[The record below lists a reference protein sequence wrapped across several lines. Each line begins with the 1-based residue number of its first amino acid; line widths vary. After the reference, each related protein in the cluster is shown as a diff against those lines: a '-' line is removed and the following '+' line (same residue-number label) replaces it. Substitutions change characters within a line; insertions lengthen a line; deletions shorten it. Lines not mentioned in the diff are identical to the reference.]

1 MQPTLDGLCG
11 QAQNEPRNHG
21 LSIAEELEHMGFSNL
36 KGYFKQPGEKATH
49 YLFPERFNT
58 IKGTFLLELP
68 NTENS
73 HFEEL
78 MDAYHALTSSKS
90 HRGDDIGLFLTTM
103 GSVTGGIGGVAIGMG
118 IGKPIGTFFEYSAV
132 FGSLIAGH
140 IIGAIGTYYA
150 VKKTKANIRQEEI
163 DRISNGIK
171 ESYLPRMSKSAKPF
185 DYEILGQ
192 VPKMP
197 AFISF

>member
-1 MQPTLDGLCG
+1 MKHTLEGLCRL
-11 QAQNEPRNHG
+11 AQEG
-21 LSIAEELEHMGFSNL
+21 SQYSSLLIDEELERRGFSKLN
-36 KGYFKQPGEKATH
+36 GYFRKPGEKATH

-197 AFISF
+197 AFTSF